1 MEELLPYYERELA
14 FLRRYSR
21 DFADK
26 YPKIA
31 ARLAMSAEASED
43 PHVERMIESF
53 ALLTARIHRK
63 LDDDYPEFTD
73 ALLEVLYPHYLR
85 PFPSCSIAQFDAGNI
100 AGQATAA
107 SIIPRGTE
115 LTSRQISG
123 VACRFRTA
131 FDVALAPVNV
141 AKVRF
146 EGVVRAPANTKL
158 PVGSTGCISI
168 QFDCLNQQ
176 ATFESLKLAQLRLFI
191 DGEPSFTAALRDSLF
206 MNVLKVY
213 VEPASRGVWHAL
225 PANPL
230 KPVGFDERESLIDY
244 PARSH
249 PAYRLLTEYFAFPDK
264 FNFFDIQLA
273 QILKEIGNARQFT
286 LHLVLSEVRADSD
299 LARILEPLS
308 AKNLRLGC
316 SPVVNLF
323 KQRGE
328 PIRLT
333 HATSTYPVVADA
345 RKAFAY
351 EVYSIDSVKMVR
363 QTNQGESITEFLP
376 FYSLRHGETP
386 EQASHYWFA
395 RRNEIVAST
404 SPGYETEISIVDI
417 DLDPSAPQTDTLS
430 IELTCTNR
438 ELPANLSFGASGG
451 DLFLEGGSTA
461 KTINLLRKPSQA
473 LQFERGRAAHWR
485 LISHLSLN
493 HLSIIQSGID
503 ALKEMLRLYNIN
515 RSASSIQHIEG
526 LTTLDYKPATAWL
539 PGNPFA
545 TFVRGLEIRLTV
557 DEDSFVGSG
566 LEVFAA
572 IMDRFFGLYVH
583 VNSFIQLIIISKR
596 TGEELF
602 KCPPRSGESILA

>member
-1 MEELLPYYERELA
+1 MTITPNLLMPYSKCFIR
-14 FLRRYSR
+14 
-21 DFADK
+21 
-26 YPKIA
+26 I
-31 ARLAMSAEASED
+31 
-43 PHVERMIESF
+43 IC
-53 ALLTARIHRK
+53 AL
-63 LDDDYPEFTD
+63 
-73 ALLEVLYPHYLR
+73 
-85 PFPSCSIAQFDAGNI
+85 FPSCSIAQFDAGSI

-107 SIIPRGTE
+107 STIPRGTE
-115 LTSRQISG
+115 LNSRQIRG
-123 VACRFRTA
+123 VASRFRTA
-131 FDVALAPVNV
+131 YDVSLAPINV
-141 AKVRF
+141 SSVRF
-146 EGVVRAPANTKL
+146 EGAVRAPANTKL
-158 PVGSTGCISI
+158 PSGSTACISL

-176 ATFESLKLAQLRLFI
+176 TTFDSLKLDQIRLYI

-206 MNVLKVY
+206 MHVIKAY
-213 VEPASRGVWHAL
+213 VEPASRGVWQAL
-225 PANPL
+225 PASPI
-230 KPVGFDERESLIDY
+230 KEVGFDEDESLIDF

-264 FNFFDIQLA
+264 FNFFDIDFA
-273 QILKEIGNARQFT
+273 SVLKEIGPARQFT
-286 LHLVLSEVRADSD
+286 LHLVLGGVRADSD
-299 LARILEPLS
+299 VARILEPL
-308 AKNLRLGC
+308 AAQNLRLGC
-316 SPVVNLF
+316 TPVVNLF
-323 KQRGE
+323 KQRGD

-333 HATSTYPVVADA
+333 HAASSYPVVADA

-363 QTNQGESITEFLP
+363 QTAQGESITDFFP

-386 EQASHYWFA
+386 EQASHYWFG
-395 RRNEIVAST
+395 RRNDLVAAS

-438 ELPANLSFGASGG
+438 DLPTNLSFGLQGG
-451 DLFLEGGSTA
+451 DLFLEGGSVA
-461 KTINLLRKPSQA
+461 KTISLLRKPSQPQ
-473 LQFERGRAAHWR
+473 QFARGRAAHWR

-493 HLSIIQSGID
+493 HLSIVQSGVE

-515 RSASSIQHIEG
+515 RSAVSSQHIEG
-526 LTTLDYKPATAWL
+526 VTGLNYKPTTAWL

-545 TFVRGLEIRLTV
+545 TFVRGLEIQLIV

-566 LEVFAA
+566 LEVFTS

-602 KCPPRSGESILA
+602 KCPPRSGASILV